1 MSNSVACCCAGFEG
15 SRGLNGERAGWLG
28 YEGFAVC
35 GFAGFCLAL
44 FALEMFALE
53 FFEEAGGG
61 AFVLLGD
68 GYATDRSDRAEGWVF
83 DDVLDGV
90 VGDVVGPG
98 LGEVEAGD
106 LEAVEEQAGAA
117 WVDLVRG
124 DALEDVAEGELD
136 GGAVFGVGED
146 EVGGLGLT
154 ALAGRKLGGRRG
166 TAGGLVEVAEGLIA
180 QARAAATAAVDVDVA
195 ALEAGFRVWP
205 GAEIGLDGTCHG
217 LPPPPGYLR

>member
-1 MSNSVACCCAGFEG
+1 M
-15 SRGLNGERAGWLG
+15 
-28 YEGFAVC
+28 GFAGCGLTGC
-35 GFAGFCLAL
+35 GFAGCGVAL
-44 FALEMFALE
+44 FLLE

-68 GYATDRSDRAEGWVF
+68 GYAADRGEGAEGWVF
-83 DDVLDGV
+83 DDVLDDV
-90 VGDVVGPG
+90 VWDVVGPG

-117 WVDLVRG
+117 WVDLVGG

-166 TAGGLVEVAEGLIA
+166 TAGSVVEVAEGLVA

-195 ALEAGFRVWP
+195 ALEAGFRVRF
-205 GAEIGLDGTCHG
+205 GAVIGLDGTCHG
-217 LPPPPGYLR
+217 LPPPPGCLR

>member
-1 MSNSVACCCAGFEG
+1 MDGHGAG
-15 SRGLNGERAGWLG
+15 RL
-28 YEGFAVC
+28 GFASFGFSGCGFSGC
-35 GFAGFCLAL
+35 GFAL
-44 FALEMFALE
+44 FLLE

-117 WVDLVRG
+117 WVDLVGG

-136 GGAVFGVGED
+136 GGAVFGVWED

-154 ALAGRKLGGRRG
+154 ALAGRKLRGRRG
-166 TAGGLVEVAEGLIA
+166 TAGGVVEVAEGLIA

-195 ALEAGFRVWP
+195 ALEAGFRVRP